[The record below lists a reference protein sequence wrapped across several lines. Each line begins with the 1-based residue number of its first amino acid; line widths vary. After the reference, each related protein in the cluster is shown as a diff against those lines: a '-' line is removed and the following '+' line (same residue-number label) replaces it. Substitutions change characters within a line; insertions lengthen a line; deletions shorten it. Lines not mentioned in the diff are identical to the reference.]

1 LSWSQENLPNPV
13 PAIDPAASVVRLIC
27 NPQKHRIRD
36 HAHQRKATK
45 KDGKR
50 IEEQAWT
57 DPIEPCRGMPRVSR
71 GGLDSTTTAA
81 QRRRALK
88 MLISYVDNLPIG

>member
-1 LSWSQENLPNPV
+1 
-13 PAIDPAASVVRLIC
+13 
-27 NPQKHRIRD
+27 
-36 HAHQRKATK
+36 
-45 KDGKR
+45 
-50 IEEQAWT
+50 
-57 DPIEPCRGMPRVSR
+57 MPRVSR